1 MKRIVFLDY
10 VRVFACFLVMLVH
23 ASENFYAGPGA
34 TDMAGPQSYLATE
47 IDRLFVSLY
56 DGFSRIS
63 VPLFMIVSAY
73 LLAPMKEGE
82 TMWSFYRS
90 RARRILPPFICFLVL
105 YSTLPLL
112 WGQLDTA
119 TSMRDLARIPLNFPT
134 LAGHLWFMYPLLGL
148 YLIIPVISPWLR
160 KSTAKEELFF
170 IALFAVSTCMPY
182 ISYFFGEIWGQC
194 FWNQYHM
201 LWYFSGFLGYLVLAH
216 YIREHLTWN
225 KPRRLIV
232 GFILFMLGSIATF
245 LPFYLQGTPGII
257 IDTPQLE
264 IGWNFCNINVVI
276 ATAGAFLMFSTIGQ
290 KKPHPV
296 ITETSKLSY
305 GMYLI
310 HIFWLGYWVSVFKE
324 DLAMTADLAIP
335 VIAIMTFVTCYLSC
349 KLIAYIPG
357 AKWLIGAGKGFSSS
371 DKSALDRA

>member
-47 IDRLFVSLY
+47 LDRLFVSLY

-82 TMWSFYRS
+82 TMWSFYRN
-90 RARRILPPFICFLVL
+90 RALRILPPFICFMVL
-105 YSTLPLL
+105 YCTLPLL

-119 TSMRDLARIPLNFPT
+119 TSLRDLARIPLNFPT
-134 LAGHLWFMYPLLGL
+134 LAGHLWFMYPLLSL

-170 IALFAVSTCMPY
+170 IALFALSTCMPY
-182 ISYFFGEIWGQC
+182 ITYFFGEIWGQC

-225 KPRRLIV
+225 KTRRLIV
-232 GFILFMLGSIATF
+232 GYILFMIGSIATF
-245 LPFYLQGTPGII
+245 LPFYLQATPGII

-276 ATAGAFLMFSTIGQ
+276 ATAGIFLMFSTIGQ
-290 KKPHPV
+290 KKPNRL

-305 GMYLI
+305 GMYLM

-324 DLAMTADLAIP
+324 DLAMTSDIAIP
-335 VIAIMTFVTCYLSC
+335 VIAAATFVTCYLSC
-349 KLIAYIPG
+349 KILAYIPG
-357 AKWLIGAGKGFSSS
+357 AKWLIGAGYGFSAS
-371 DKSALDRA
+371 KS